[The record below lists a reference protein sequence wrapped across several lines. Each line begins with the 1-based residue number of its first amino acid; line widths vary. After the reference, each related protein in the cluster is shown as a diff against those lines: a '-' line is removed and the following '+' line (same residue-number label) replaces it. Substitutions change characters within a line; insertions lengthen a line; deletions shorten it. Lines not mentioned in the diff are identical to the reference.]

1 MHFRYLILLACILTF
16 SVVALALDETPLLT
30 TFPTMSK
37 SEIVF
42 VYGGYLW
49 SVPREGGQARQ
60 LTTGGHE
67 TEPLFSPD
75 GRWIAFTGSYDGNA
89 DVFVMPADGGEPR
102 RLTWHPGQDSVVG
115 WTPDSRKILFSSGRE
130 AYADF
135 ERLYTVPVDGGVPE
149 VLPMWRG
156 EAASFSPD
164 GQRLAYVPNLKWQDA
179 WKRYRGGQT
188 TQVYVVD
195 LKTLQLE
202 KVPRENSNDDNPVW
216 IGDKVYFLSDR
227 NGANTLFSYDTKTKA
242 VERLIENKGLDL
254 KSISAG
260 PDGMCT
266 SSSAESTC
274 TTCDRRKRGMWK
286 FA

>member
-1 MHFRYLILLACILTF
+1 MRFRYLILLACILTF
-16 SVVALALDETPLLT
+16 SVVALALDETPLLA

-115 WTPDSRKILFSSGRE
+115 WTPDSGKILFSSGRE

-188 TQVYVVD
+188 TPVYVVD

-202 KVPRENSNDDNPVW
+202 KVPRDNSNDDNPVW
-216 IGDKVYFLSDR
+216 IGDKIYFLSDR
-227 NGANTLFSYDTKTKA
+227 NGANTLFSYDTKSKA
-242 VERLIENKGLDL
+242 VERLIENKGL
-254 KSISAG
+254 
-260 PDGMCT
+260 
-266 SSSAESTC
+266 
-274 TTCDRRKRGMWK
+274 
-286 FA
+286 